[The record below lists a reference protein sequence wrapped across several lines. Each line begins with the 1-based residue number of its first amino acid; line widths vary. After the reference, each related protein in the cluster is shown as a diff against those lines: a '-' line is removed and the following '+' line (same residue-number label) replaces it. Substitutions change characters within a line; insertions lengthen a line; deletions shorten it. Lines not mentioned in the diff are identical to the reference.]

1 MYTMPEL
8 AAATDS
14 WGQGLRHHF
23 SLAGIDDLP
32 ELLQMPA
39 DLVDH
44 WLAPDLLFTQTCGYP
59 LTHALAGRVQL
70 VATPCY
76 SAPGCDGATYCSV
89 VVVRDD
95 GKIRD
100 LSDLRGKRVAFNST
114 DSQSGYNTLRN
125 LLHPIAEEGRVFAEA
140 IETGAH
146 RQSLAEVRMGRADV
160 AAIDCV
166 SLALLERWA
175 PTELYGIHKLCLTA
189 PAPSLPFITAA
200 STTAATLQRLQDGLR
215 AAFNDPQLSATRADL
230 LLDDIAFLP
239 ISAYAPILDMEQAAS
254 RAGYLRL
261 A

>member
-1 MYTMPEL
+1 MIIGLPMYTMPEL

-200 STTAATLQRLQDGLR
+200 STTAATLQRL
-215 AAFNDPQLSATRADL
+215 
-230 LLDDIAFLP
+230 
-239 ISAYAPILDMEQAAS
+239 
-254 RAGYLRL
+254 
-261 A
+261 